1 MVEKHYI
8 GWAGTG
14 LVVAIA
20 FGLAASVTTARADT
34 LEEAMAKAYSTNPNI
49 LAEQAKLRATD
60 EGVPQALAG
69 WRPTITATANTGEQ
83 KQRSD
88 STLPMN
94 QYRQPN
100 TESLQISQPLYR
112 GGRTTSGTSQAE
124 NNVLSER
131 AKMQGIEQTTLLAV
145 VTAYMNVVQ
154 AESVLELNRNNEER
168 LQRQLDAAQ
177 DRFNVGELTR
187 TDVAQAQARVS
198 GATADRIQAE
208 GDLASAR
215 AVYRTVVGEEPT
227 KTSAPPIDPAG
238 LPASLDDTVT
248 TALSRNPNVLAAD
261 YTQKA
266 SRDNISV
273 VRGALLPTL
282 SLNGTAQHEN
292 DTLSTADRWRN
303 TLTLLLQ
310 LNIPIYEGGA
320 VYSQLRAAYEVDRQN
335 QQLLDQA
342 RRDARESA
350 TRAWD
355 AWQTAKAR
363 VQSLQAQIRANE
375 SALDGVQQEAL
386 LGSRTVLDILD
397 AEQELLNSQV
407 ALVRSTH
414 DATIAAYQ
422 VRSSVGA
429 LTAEAMALPVAL
441 YDPNQNYKAVRNKW
455 IGVDKD

>member
-1 MVEKHYI
+1 MVDKHHI
-8 GWAGTG
+8 GWSGTG
-14 LVVAIA
+14 LIVAIA
-20 FGLAASVTTARADT
+20 FGFAAGVTTAHADT

-60 EGVPQALAG
+60 EGVPQALSG
-69 WRPTITATANTGEQ
+69 WRPTITGTANTGEQ
-83 KQRSD
+83 LQRSD

-94 QYRQPN
+94 SYRQPN

-131 AKMQGIEQTTLLAV
+131 AKMQGIEQATLLAV

-154 AESVLELNRNNEER
+154 GESVLELNRNNEER
-168 LQRQLDAAQ
+168 LQRQLDAAN

-227 KTSAPPIDPAG
+227 KTAAPPIDPAG
-238 LPASLDDTVT
+238 LPASLDDTVAS
-248 TALSRNPNVLAAD
+248 ALARNPNVLAAD
-261 YTQKA
+261 FTQRA

-282 SLNGTAQHEN
+282 SLNGTAQHES

-310 LNIPIYEGGA
+310 LNIPIYEAGA

-350 TRAWD
+350 TRSWD

-363 VQSLQAQIRANE
+363 VASLQTQINANE

-422 VRSSVGA
+422 VRSSVGT
-429 LTAEAMALPVAL
+429 LTAEAMSLPVAL
-441 YDPNQNYKAVRNKW
+441 YDPNQNYKKVRNKW